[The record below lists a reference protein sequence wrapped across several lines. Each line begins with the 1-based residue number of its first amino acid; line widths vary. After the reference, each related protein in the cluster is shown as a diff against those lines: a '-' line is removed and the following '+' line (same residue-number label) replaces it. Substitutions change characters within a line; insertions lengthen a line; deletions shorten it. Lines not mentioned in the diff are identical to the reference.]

1 MTFSRPVMKTEIDID
16 MTHAVIIDPVS
27 KKPFE
32 DTGRQTMAKSALT
45 RAIKL
50 TGTDVAEGKR
60 RILSAG
66 PITALF
72 DNGALRYIRYRGVD
86 VLRGIA
92 YLLRD
97 QNWGTYGPVID
108 KLKIAQGKDGFSIS
122 YTATAKDKA
131 QGLRYDAKIEAKANG
146 TLVFSATGTPL
157 TDFLTNRTGFVVLH
171 PLTGIVGESVEIV
184 HTDGRKRKGR
194 FPKFI
199 SPGQPVF
206 EIRSLKHTVMP
217 GVTATVLME
226 GNKFEME
233 DHRNWMDASYKTYVC
248 SLLDPW
254 PYTLKKGEPFTQSIT
269 LRIEGKP
276 QAGKAAKA
284 SSGVTVAVGGAKGSI
299 PAIGCGVPMPEAEQA
314 LAKADLVA
322 MMEPNHLVCQIDG
335 RRQGQRQAAA
345 AFRELCARSG
355 ALSFLEIIL
364 PAKAPAMEE
373 MAAIAAELRAADY
386 APDAIIVTQAHDLMS
401 FQPNTPRPWGPSYEE
416 MAAAAREA
424 FPGVTLGG
432 GMLSYFTELNRKP
445 VPKGLFDF
453 VTHSVC
459 PIAHAP
465 DDLSVMETLEA
476 IPSIIASTRHMIG
489 RTPYLLGP
497 SSIACRHNPYGA
509 AVASNPGN
517 GRVCL
522 TDMDPRQRG
531 LYAAAWN
538 LGLAAACARG
548 GLDAVALGAVTGPQ
562 GVIHRKADYP
572 QPWFDGSKAEVYPT
586 YHVLAGLGAAN
597 GNKRLDTTASA
608 PSAIAALA
616 HQSREGRELWLANLT
631 PETQSVKVTGLGGA
645 ADVHQLSERT
655 FTSLVTRPDFLSLPG
670 ERVKKVSGIELGPY
684 ALVRIKTG

>member
-1 MTFSRPVMKTEIDID
+1 
-16 MTHAVIIDPVS
+16 
-27 KKPFE
+27 
-32 DTGRQTMAKSALT
+32 MAKSALT

-60 RILSAG
+60 RMLTAG
-66 PITALF
+66 PISAMF
-72 DNGALRYIRYRGVD
+72 DNGAIRSIRFRGVE

-92 YLLRD
+92 YLARD
-97 QNWGTYGPVID
+97 KDWATYTPAIEN
-108 KLKIAQGKDGFSIS
+108 LKIRQGKDGFAIS
-122 YTATAKDKA
+122 YTATCKDKG
-131 QGLRYDAKIEAKANG
+131 QGLRYAAKIEASANG
-146 TLVFSATGTPL
+146 TLVFSAASTPQS
-157 TDFLTNRTGFVVLH
+157 DFLTNRTGFVVLH
-171 PLTGIVGESVEIV
+171 PLNGIAGEPVDIV
-184 HTDGRKRKGR
+184 HTDGKRRKSR
-194 FPKFI
+194 FPKYI
-199 SPGQPVF
+199 SPGQPAF
-206 EIRSLKHTVMP
+206 EIRSLTHTVMP

-276 QAGKAAKA
+276 AARKAAKA
-284 SSGVTVAVGGAKGSI
+284 SSGITVAVGGAKGTI
-299 PAIGCGVPMPEAEQA
+299 PAVGCGVPMAEAEHA

-335 RRQGQRQAAA
+335 RRKGQREAAA

-355 ALSFLEIIL
+355 ALSFLEIVL
-364 PAKAPAMEE
+364 PAMAPAMEE
-373 MAAIAAELRAADY
+373 VAAIAKELRAADY
-386 APDAIIVTQAHDLMS
+386 APDAIVVTHAHDLKS

-416 MAAAAREA
+416 MATAVRKA
-424 FPGVTLGG
+424 FPGVTVGG

-445 VPKGLFDF
+445 VPKGVFDF
-453 VTHSVC
+453 VTHTVC
-459 PIAHAP
+459 PIAHAA
-465 DDLSVMETLEA
+465 DDVSVMETLEA

-497 SSIACRHNPYGA
+497 SSIACRDNPYGA

-522 TDMDPRQRG
+522 AGMDPRQRG
-531 LYAAAWN
+531 LFAAAWN
-538 LGLAAACARG
+538 LGLAAASAGG

-572 QPWFDGSKAEVYPT
+572 QPWFDGGKAAVYPV

-597 GNKRLDTTASA
+597 GNKRLETTSSA

-616 HQSREGRELWLANLT
+616 HQSPDGRELWLANLT
-631 PETQSVKVTGLGGA
+631 PVMQTVKLKGLSGA
-645 ADVHQLSERT
+645 AELHHLSERT
-655 FTSLVTRPDFLSLPG
+655 FSTLATTPDFLARPG
-670 ERVKKVSGIELGPY
+670 ERVKKLPAIELGPY
-684 ALVRIKTG
+684 ALVRIRTA